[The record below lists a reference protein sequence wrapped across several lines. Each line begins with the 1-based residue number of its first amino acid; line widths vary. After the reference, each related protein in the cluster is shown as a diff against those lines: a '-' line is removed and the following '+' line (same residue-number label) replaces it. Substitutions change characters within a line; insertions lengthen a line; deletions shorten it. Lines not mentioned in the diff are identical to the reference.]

1 MHREYIYNLRGKG
14 IPDSI
19 GNKAQHLL
27 FLIQKKFQIPETHVC
42 IWAAYQDYLQKDPA
56 ISMIIGDELAKK
68 IDLNKH
74 YAIRSSANIEDNK
87 AYSFAG
93 QFKSILNITG
103 RENIIKAIQSIWA
116 SADSKSVRSYL
127 KRTGIDADGIR
138 MAVIIQEMVTP
149 IVSGV
154 SFSKNPMTGF
164 DEIIVEATRGGGDRL
179 HQDGITP
186 ERWVHKWGR
195 WAIAPDTISID
206 ESIIQQVVGGTK
218 EIAAAFGRSVDL
230 EWVYDGVQINWV
242 QLREITSLH
251 STVFYSNKF
260 AREVLPGIIKPL
272 VWSINVPLVCGAWI
286 RFLNELVG
294 VNDIQPFDLAKSFY
308 YRAYFNMG
316 TIGRIFELLG
326 LPGNTIEVLMA
337 VERNQAQKPSFRPTA
352 RTLKLIPRMLRCA
365 FHKVRFKNELDAF
378 LPAMRKQYASF
389 PVHQLSTFSPREL
402 VRDIERLHVL
412 NEQTAYYMIIT
423 YLLMG
428 LFYGLFKNQLKK
440 YGVSLEDIDL
450 TDVMEDLQDYDP
462 NVQLDK
468 LNRQFNRLDEGSR
481 QTIAEGTYQDLL
493 RTEGVDDFKKEVSE
507 FMKHFGHLSES
518 GNDFSS
524 TAWRENPDAILN
536 IITHYPQRD
545 GNAPTGIR
553 FDRMSLPRFKKMLL
567 KPLYKKARTYRF
579 YREAVGSLFT
589 VGYGIFRSYFLAI
602 GDQLTRTSVLAHRD
616 DIFLLYFDEIK
627 EIIDKETSDGDY
639 GALIEKR
646 RSEMKEYEDAILP
659 AIIYGDQLPPL
670 ITPSDNILKGIAA
683 SKGIYTGGVK
693 VIKGISDFRK
703 LQEGDVLVI
712 PFSDVGWTPLFPK
725 AGAIISESGGFLS
738 HSSIVAREYHIPA
751 VVSVPG
757 ICKSSDGTLVTVDGY
772 RGEISIHQPASET
785 G

>member
-19 GNKAQHLL
+19 GNKARHLL

-42 IWAAYQDYLQKDPA
+42 SWEAYHHYLQKDPA
-56 ISMIIGDELAKK
+56 IHTSIGDELAKK

-87 AYSFAG
+87 LFSFAG
-93 QFKSILNITG
+93 QFKSILNVTG
-103 RENIIKAIQSIWA
+103 RGNILKAVESIWA
-116 SADSKSVRSYL
+116 SAYSKSVRSYL
-127 KRTGIDADGIR
+127 KRTGIDADAIK

-164 DEIIVEATRGGGDRL
+164 DEIIVEAIRGGGDRL
-179 HQDGITP
+179 HQDGVTP

-195 WAIAPDTISID
+195 WSIVPDTITID

-218 EIAAAFGRSVDL
+218 EIAADFGHSVDL
-230 EWVYDGVQINWV
+230 EWVYDGSQINWV
-242 QLREITSLH
+242 QLREITSLQG
-251 STVFYSNKF
+251 TVFYSNKF

-326 LPGNTIEVLMA
+326 LPGNTIELLMA
-337 VERNQAQKPSFRPTA
+337 VERNQAHKPSFRPSA
-352 RTLKLIPRMLRCA
+352 RTLKLLPRMLRCT
-365 FHKVRFKNELDAF
+365 FNKMRFKNELDAF
-378 LPAMRKQYASF
+378 LPSMRRQYASF
-389 PVHQLSTFSPREL
+389 PVKHLSTFSPQEL
-402 VRDIERLHVL
+402 IRDIEKLQVL

-428 LFYGLFKNQLKK
+428 LFHGLFKNRLKK
-440 YGVSLEDIDL
+440 FGVSFEDIDHAEI
-450 TDVMEDLQDYDP
+450 MEDLQDFDP
-462 NVQLDK
+462 TVQLDK
-468 LNRQFNRLDEGSR
+468 LNRQFNQLDEGSR
-481 QTIAEGTYQDLL
+481 NAIAEGTYQDLM
-493 RTEGVDDFKKEVSE
+493 RTEGVDDFKKEVNS
-507 FMKHFGHLSES
+507 FMEHFGHLSES

-524 TAWRENPDAILN
+524 TAWHENPDAILN

-545 GNAPTGIR
+545 SLTQPGIR
-553 FDRMSLPRFKKMLL
+553 FDQISLSFFKKLLL

-579 YREAVGSLFT
+579 YREAVGSLIT

-602 GDQLTRTSVLAHRD
+602 GDQLTRKGILAQRD
-616 DIFLLYFDEIK
+616 DIFLLYYEEIK
-627 EIIDKETSDGDY
+627 EIIEREITDGAY
-639 GALIEKR
+639 GTRIEKR
-646 RSEMKEYEDAILP
+646 KKEMKEYEDVILP
-659 AIIYGDQLPPL
+659 ETIYGDQLPPL

-683 SKGIYTGGVK
+683 SKGIYTGSIR

-703 LQEGDVLVI
+703 LQEGDVPVI

-757 ICKSSDGTLVTVDGY
+757 MCKYSDGTLVTVDGY
-772 RGEISIHQPASET
+772 RGEISIYQPDNGSN
-785 G
+785 